1 MERRWPAE
9 EILPF
14 IKLIDDPTHTA
25 NEDGTYNLSE
35 TRPARSSTCGSSA

>member
-25 NEDGTYNLSE
+25 NEDGTYNLS
-35 TRPARSSTCGSSA
+35 RPGPRDPRSAACSA

>member
-35 TRPARSSTCGSSA
+35 TQARAILDLRLQA